1 MTTQDVERALR
12 HVFDPELGIDIV
24 SLGLVYAIEVE
35 GEDIRVKMTTT
46 SPRCPMGE
54 ALVGMVE
61 SVLGY
66 GPSDGT
72 ASVELVFDPPWDVR
86 MADERA
92 LRHLGLVPREGRAAP
107 RYP

>member
-1 MTTQDVERALR
+1 MTTQDVARALR

-35 GEDIRVKMTTT
+35 GEDVRVKMTTT

-66 GPSDGT
+66 GSSEGT
-72 ASVELVFDPPWDVR
+72 TSVELVFDPPWDVR
-86 MADERA
+86 MADEGA
-92 LRHLGLVPREGRAAP
+92 LRRLGLIPRS
-107 RYP
+107 

>member
-1 MTTQDVERALR
+1 MNTKDVERALR
-12 HVFDPELGIDIV
+12 QVFDPELGIDIV
-24 SLGLVYAIEVE
+24 SLGLVYAIEVD
-35 GEDIRVKMTTT
+35 GQDVRVEMTTT

-66 GPSDGT
+66 GSSEGT
-72 ASVELVFDPPWDVR
+72 TSVELVFDPPWDVR

-92 LRHLGLVPREGRAAP
+92 LRRLGLLPR
-107 RYP
+107 